1 MTETATTTI
10 KGETIPVS
18 TFDTIKLAELERG
31 ESPAVK
37 RLLAAARSPGW
48 FYLDLRN
55 SSAGASVLPE
65 VPHVYQLSDEYFMQP
80 KEIKEK
86 DVRKDQQPSQDRGQ
100 VESNGLGVFAHYF
113 ANTLVQLQDEL
124 L

>member
-1 MTETATTTI
+1 MSSITETATTTL

-18 TFDTIKLAELERG
+18 TFDTIKLTELECG
-31 ESPAVK
+31 ESPAVE
-37 RLLAAARSPGW
+37 RLLAAAVSPGW

-65 VPHVYQLSDEYFMQP
+65 VQHVYRLSDEYFMQP

-86 DVRKDQQPSQDRGQ
+86 DLRKDQQPSQDRG
-100 VESNGLGVFAHYF
+100 
-113 ANTLVQLQDEL
+113 
-124 L
+124 